1 MITIKNLRKT
11 AAAAII
17 LFSFLFITDVHA
29 AECDSINDELSSKFR
44 FLGQWDE
51 NGTPKYLDAEGDKV
65 SEALIDYIN
74 TALPESVKVPQNS
87 EEYFGDN
94 VQLNTELKEKSKVYL
109 TMVHEGADWKNTL
122 GFYTYDIDNPPQTV
136 YDIDSLVIVFP
147 NVSQYNV
154 VQPGNKVLLG
164 EFPAETGIGYFLIA
178 QGWKGDTVCI
188 ASHMVFTDS
197 HLNTFTT
204 KEYQQQTIL
213 LNYQSEDQLLLCFED
228 IKRPGG
234 DNDFNDAV
242 FYLTAE
248 PGAIDTTNI
257 PVIPTAHI
265 VGDTTICDENAPAE
279 LTLTLTGKA
288 PWTVTFTNGMEE
300 QTINDISDETY
311 SFETLMRD
319 SIWIKSFEDARKP
332 GVKSGYAMVHW
343 SNPTATLI
351 DQPSLCSNDQNL
363 GGFIVELEGI
373 APFSLTYNVDGIEY
387 QVDGLLEKEYEL
399 TAEVGKTVQLVSVMD
414 KYCMGDVNDVK
425 AIISYQ
431 AAPALSV
438 SGTGTI
444 CEGENFASIDLS
456 LEGDGPWKIEYT
468 IGDQEYFVESN
479 ANEYQLQIEQ
489 PGLVQFESLTDANCS
504 YKIMQSVEVVAKAVP
519 SANITRYS
527 SECGDEVAT
536 IDLQFDGEGPWSL
549 DYKVNG
555 ELYSLESQDA
565 EYSFELTDEGLFELV
580 SVRDAFCEGS
590 LDESQEVVIYESPT
604 ATISGDAAIC
614 DNEAATIQI
623 ALTGTAP
630 FAITYTDGENQYSA
644 STNENLFEFTTSDH
658 TTYTL
663 ISVEDAFCVGAVEG
677 SATISDGSE
686 DLNVEIVA
694 ADIGCFGENI
704 ELTLL
709 GETDNLDIQ
718 WTTDGQG
725 MLNIENQINAIYT
738 PGESETGEVEFFAEV
753 TNGCAVKT
761 VSKTVT
767 IIEELNAEFDISPSD
782 NHLTNT
788 TITFTPNESGY
799 DSFLWDFGDENS
811 STATIASTEY
821 EQGGIYEVGLTVEKE
836 GCEASGSME
845 IEVLSKDELYIP
857 NAFHPNAQ
865 NPENQVI
872 KVYGNNISERN
883 FFFKIVNRWGKVM
896 YETSSFN
903 EANTVGWNGINNN
916 NDVELELNVFTYIV
930 RGQFIE
936 GNTFEE
942 TGTITQVK

>member
-1 MITIKNLRKT
+1 MITNKSLRKIAITVVVIGAT
-11 AAAAII
+11 A
-17 LFSFLFITDVHA
+17 LMTDVHA

-44 FLGQWDE
+44 FLGEWDQ
-51 NGTPKYLDAEGDKV
+51 NGTPKYLDPEGDEV
-65 SEALIDYIN
+65 TEGLLDYVN
-74 TALPESVKVPQNS
+74 SALPESVKLPQNND
-87 EEYFGDN
+87 EYFGDN
-94 VQLNTELKEKSKVYL
+94 VQLNTELKENSKVYL

-147 NVSQYNV
+147 NVSQYNI

-178 QGWKGDTVCI
+178 QGWTGDTVCL

-204 KEYQQQTIL
+204 QEYQQQTIL
-213 LNYQSEDQLLLCFED
+213 LNYQPEEQILLCFED

-265 VGDTTICDENAPAE
+265 SGDTTICDENAPAE
-279 LTLTLTGKA
+279 LTLNLTGKA
-288 PWTVTFTNGMEE
+288 PWSVTFTNGTEE
-300 QTINDISDETY
+300 QTINDITDENY

-332 GVKSGYAMVHW
+332 GVKSGYALVYW
-343 SNPTATLI
+343 SHPTATLI
-351 DQPSLCSNDQNL
+351 DLPPLCSDEQDV
-363 GGFIVELEGI
+363 GGFIVELEGV
-373 APFSLTYNVDGIEY
+373 APFSLTYTVDGTEF
-387 QVDGLLEKEYEL
+387 QVDGLMKNEYEL
-399 TAEVGKTVQLVSVMD
+399 TAEVGKTVKLVSVMD
-414 KYCMGDVNDVK
+414 KYCMGDVND
-425 AIISYQ
+425 ISAVVSYH
-431 AAPALSV
+431 AAPALSI
-438 SGTGTI
+438 SGSGTI
-444 CEGENFASIDLS
+444 CEGENLAAIDLF
-456 LEGDGPWKIEYT
+456 LEGEGPWKITYI
-468 IGDQEYFVESN
+468 IGDQEYFVESETSQRQIN
-479 ANEYQLQIEQ
+479 IEQ
-489 PGLVQFESLTDANCS
+489 PGLVQFESLTDANCT
-504 YKIMQSVEVVAKAVP
+504 YKLTQTVEVITKSVP
-519 SANITRYS
+519 TAIITNYS
-527 SECGDEVAT
+527 SECGDEAAT
-536 IDLQFDGEGPWSL
+536 IDLKFDGEGPWSL
-549 DYKVNG
+549 DYKLNDEMYTVETQNSD
-555 ELYSLESQDA
+555 YTLEIS
-565 EYSFELTDEGLFELV
+565 DEGLFELV
-580 SVRDAFCEGS
+580 SLSDAFCTGA
-590 LDESQEVVIYESPT
+590 LDQSQEVVIYETPT
-604 ATISGDAAIC
+604 ATISGDAVIC
-614 DNEAATIQI
+614 NDEAAAVQI

-630 FAITYTDGENQYSA
+630 FSITYTDGEDQYSV
-644 STNENLFEFTTSDH
+644 STSEYLYEFSTSEPA
-658 TTYTL
+658 TFTL
-663 ISVEDAFCVGAVEG
+663 IDVEDANCIGTIAG

-686 DLNVEIVA
+686 DLNIEIDA

-704 ELTLL
+704 LLVLL

-725 MLNIENQINAIYT
+725 MLNIENQVNATYT
-738 PGESETGEVEFFAEV
+738 PGEGEAGDVEFFVEV

-767 IIEELNAEFDISPSD
+767 IIEELDAEFDISPSD
-782 NHLTNT
+782 DLLTNT
-788 TITFTPNESGY
+788 TITFTPNVSGY
-799 DSFLWDFGDENS
+799 DSYLWDFGDESS

-836 GCEASGSME
+836 GCEASGSTE

-857 NAFHPNAQ
+857 NAFHPYAQ

-872 KVYGNNISERN
+872 KVYGNNISENN

-903 EANTVGWNGINNN
+903 EANTVGWDGINNN